1 MLRTKTEQPAIVL
14 MRGTSGVKQ
23 IDNANEQQ
31 DNGDMK
37 TIAIFLIIAVALLV
51 KEYLSYKQANLAS
64 SREVML
70 SAQETARMKIIVDH
84 FKR

>member
-1 MLRTKTEQPAIVL
+1 
-14 MRGTSGVKQ
+14 MRGTSGVEQ

-51 KEYLSYKQANLAS
+51 KEYLFYKQANLAS